1 MRFQRSWIGPALS
14 QRAFTLVELLVVIAI
29 IAILAALLLPALTA
43 AKNQAKRIS
52 CLNNLKQLQLA
63 SNLYAD
69 NSNDLLVPNAWVPGD
84 MDSPQDATN
93 TLLLQQGPLYPYCN
107 STAVCKCPADVYPN
121 PKSHVITVRSYSL
134 NTYLNGY
141 DVAAALADAP
151 GVYTVQ
157 TKLSQINS
165 PRPVGRIVFVDESE
179 NTLDDCNFGLIPSLL
194 GTPYASCDHWEN
206 YPTARHG
213 NGATFSYADGHVAAS
228 HWTGGILRTLEAGHV
243 PGNYTEDLTG
253 PDLADLRQVQA
264 AIALPTGQN

>member
-1 MRFQRSWIGPALS
+1 MRLPPSSLGK
-14 QRAFTLVELLVVIAI
+14 RAFTLVELLVVIAI

-43 AKNQAKRIS
+43 AKDRARQIS

-69 NSNDLLVPNAWVPGD
+69 DSNDFLVSNAWVPGD

-93 TLLLQQGPLYPYCN
+93 SLLLQQGPLYPYCK
-107 STAVCKCPADVYPN
+107 STVVCKCPADVYAN
-121 PKSHVITVRSYSL
+121 PKSHVVTVRSYSI

-141 DVAAALADAP
+141 DVAAALADAI

-157 TKLSQINS
+157 TKFSQINS
-165 PRPVGRIVFVDESE
+165 PRPVDRIDFVDESE

-194 GTPYASCDHWEN
+194 DTPLPPCDHWEN

-228 HWTGGILRTLEAGHV
+228 HWTGGILRTLEAGQV
-243 PGNYTEDLTG
+243 AGNYTEDLTG
-253 PDLADLRQVQA
+253 ADLPDLRRVQA